1 MNKIIIITGPS
12 GVGKGTIEKELFK
25 ISDLKLALS
34 CSMTTRKK
42 REAEIEGKHYY
53 FVDNNE
59 FQKRVDN
66 NEFLEYSKHFDHYY
80 GTLKSEVDRLLQN
93 GHNVIVEVDTIGAI
107 NIIKK
112 FKEENKMNILISIFV
127 EPPSIEVLEQRIR
140 SRNSETDESIKLRLE
155 KAKKEI
161 KQTSDF
167 MFIIINNKLSDSVD
181 NIANIIKRE
190 NYEL

>member
-1 MNKIIIITGPS
+1 MNKIIIIAGPS

-34 CSMTTRKK
+34 CSMTTRKR
-42 REAEIEGKHYY
+42 RETEIEGKHYY

-59 FQKRVDN
+59 FQKRVAN

-80 GTLKSEVDRLLQN
+80 GTLKSEVNRLLQN
-93 GHNVIVEVDTIGAI
+93 GYNVIVEVDTVGAI

-112 FKEENKMNILISIFV
+112 FREENKMENLVSIFV
-127 EPPSIEVLEQRIR
+127 KPPSIEVLEQRIR
-140 SRNSETDESIKLRLE
+140 SRNSETDESLKLRLE

-161 KQTSDF
+161 RQTNDF
-167 MFIIINNKLSDSVD
+167 MFIIVNNKLSDSVE

>member
-25 ISDLKLALS
+25 IPDLRLALS
-34 CSMTTRKK
+34 CSMTTRNR
-42 REAEIEGKHYY
+42 REAEVEGSHYY

-59 FQKRVDN
+59 FQKRIEN

-93 GHNVIVEVDTIGAI
+93 GHNVIVEVDTVGAI

-112 FKEENKMNILISIFV
+112 FRNENKMDNLISIFV
-127 EPPSIEVLEQRIR
+127 QPPSIEVLEQRIR

-167 MFIIINNKLSDSVD
+167 MFIIVNNKLSDSVN
-181 NIANIIKRE
+181 NIANIIKKE